1 MVEQGIFVTTDLF
14 EATTPGENFIN
25 DRCFGEDFAEWLGER
40 LLPSVSSVSEPIQED
55 WGWVLL
61 VEFQG
66 SCFTLT
72 IGIMEEWIAHIP
84 SQWQIGVVWERTQ
97 NLRRLFGRPPVE
109 QLGTLVGLVRQIL
122 ESEPQMRVGP
132 ESSPGV

>member
-1 MVEQGIFVTTDLF
+1 MLQSVFVTADLF

-40 LLPSVSSVSEPIQED
+40 LLPSVSPVSEPIQED

-66 SCFTLT
+66 SICPVFSPTK
-72 IGIMEEWIAHIP
+72 AP
-84 SQWQIGVVWERTQ
+84 SC
-97 NLRRLFGRPPVE
+97 LRA
-109 QLGTLVGLVRQIL
+109 
-122 ESEPQMRVGP
+122 S
-132 ESSPGV
+132 